1 MPAIVMQKGKKW
13 RVCERSGSLVMNSA
27 GTPVDGGGY
36 NSRQKALAQATA
48 INISQH
54 KRNKGQK

>member
-1 MPAIVMQKGKKW
+1 MQKGKKW

-54 KRNKGQK
+54 KRNKG